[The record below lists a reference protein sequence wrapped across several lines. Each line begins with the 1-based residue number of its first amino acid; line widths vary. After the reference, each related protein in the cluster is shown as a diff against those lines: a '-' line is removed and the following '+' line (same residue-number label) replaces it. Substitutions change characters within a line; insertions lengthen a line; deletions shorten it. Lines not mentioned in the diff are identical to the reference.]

1 MARFNGVELTPEAI
15 EEARA
20 WFIQNARECVA
31 DAESGRQRVNDL
43 ESYRAWRLQHIAD
56 LEAGRGLYSVA
67 FLQRAYF
74 LQTGESVPLL
84 RS

>member
-15 EEARA
+15 EAARA
-20 WFIQNARECVA
+20 WFIQNARDCIEA
-31 DAESGRQRVNDL
+31 AESGRQRVNDL

-56 LEAGRGLYSVA
+56 LQSDKPQRSFA

-74 LQTGESVPLL
+74 HQTGDCPALL
-84 RS
+84 P